1 MLKKIILASALAAV
15 SSFAAWDL
23 FPVLENHKGQTM
35 VSSSFRTTS
44 IEDEQYHSLN
54 LYFGSRYTVF
64 PNLELALIVPYHV
77 FSYYGGNKIGTDGTG
92 SISLFTRYQF
102 IPTMNVFA
110 DIYFPN
116 EGYYDDPWYFNF
128 GLQFSRKVN
137 QLFNFGSQLAVST
150 RTKGD
155 YDDIPLTTFAALEL
169 DFTITEN
176 FAPYIRTNGTLDLGA
191 FSDHGYQFSHGGGD
205 LYLSSKIGVKYDF
218 NETISI
224 DVSGSIGKVVN
235 EDDSSLDIGAA
246 LAFLLNF

>member
-1 MLKKIILASALAAV
+1 MKKYLMTAATALVLGGLMTSCTKDTDLSGGTARSSQDVQKTYEEAFLNTFGRPVEGLDWGFGIANSATRA
-15 SSFAAWDL
+15 
-23 FPVLENHKGQTM
+23 
-35 VSSSFRTTS
+35 
-44 IEDEQYHSLN
+44 
-54 LYFGSRYTVF
+54 
-64 PNLELALIVPYHV
+64 
-77 FSYYGGNKIGTDGTG
+77 
-92 SISLFTRYQF
+92 FTR
-102 IPTMNVFA
+102 A
-110 DIYFPN
+110 
-116 EGYYDDPWYFNF
+116 
-128 GLQFSRKVN
+128 
-137 QLFNFGSQLAVST
+137 
-150 RTKGD
+150 KGD

>member
-1 MLKKIILASALAAV
+1 MLLGITKNFKRYDKFSTIL
-15 SSFAAWDL
+15 
-23 FPVLENHKGQTM
+23 K
-35 VSSSFRTTS
+35 
-44 IEDEQYHSLN
+44 
-54 LYFGSRYTVF
+54 
-64 PNLELALIVPYHV
+64 
-77 FSYYGGNKIGTDGTG
+77 
-92 SISLFTRYQF
+92 
-102 IPTMNVFA
+102 
-110 DIYFPN
+110 
-116 EGYYDDPWYFNF
+116 
-128 GLQFSRKVN
+128 
-137 QLFNFGSQLAVST
+137 
-150 RTKGD
+150 TKM
-155 YDDIPLTTFAALEL
+155 I